1 MIRRP
6 PRSTLFPYTTLFRSM
21 DDAIREVQTAVNLDP
36 FSSVNNARLAS
47 MLYYARRYNE
57 AVAQARRLREMDSM
71 FFQVRVELARAY
83 LQLGQ
88 CDEALAAMKH
98 APEQA
103 SGAAY
108 FGGVWGWINAR
119 CGHPAQALAELNR
132 FRAEAR
138 EGRYVSNYS
147 LAIIHAAIGVSER
160 VFAQLESAYVEGT
173 WAMFT
178 LRVEPAFEAM
188 RADPRFARLLKKVGL
203 VS

>member
-1 MIRRP
+1 MRSVKSRP
-6 PRSTLFPYTTLFRSM
+6 PSGWTHSL
-21 DDAIREVQTAVNLDP
+21 
-36 FSSVNNARLAS
+36 VNNARLAS

-108 FGGVWGWINAR
+108 FGGVWGLINAR
-119 CGHPAQALAELNR
+119 CGQA
-132 FRAEAR
+132 
-138 EGRYVSNYS
+138 
-147 LAIIHAAIGVSER
+147 
-160 VFAQLESAYVEGT
+160 T
-173 WAMFT
+173 T
-178 LRVEPAFEAM
+178 
-188 RADPRFARLLKKVGL
+188 
-203 VS
+203 

>member
-1 MIRRP
+1 MVKDV
-6 PRSTLFPYTTLFRSM
+6 SS
-21 DDAIREVQTAVNLDP
+21 AVFFF
-36 FSSVNNARLAS
+36 FSSRRRHTRFDCDWSSDVCSSDL
-47 MLYYARRYNE
+47 YARRYNE
-57 AVAQARRLREMDSM
+57 ALAQSRRLLEMDSM

-119 CGHPAQALAELNR
+119 CGHPAQALAGLNR

-138 EGRYVSNYS
+138 EGRYVSHYS
-147 LAIIHAAIGVSER
+147 LAIIHAALGDSER
-160 VFAQLESAYVEGT
+160 
-173 WAMFT
+173 
-178 LRVEPAFEAM
+178 
-188 RADPRFARLLKKVGL
+188 
-203 VS
+203 